1 MITIWKQTRWA
12 GNFQEK
18 DVDKKAIKEVE
29 IKYNKLESIFDQE
42 REKMNAERSR
52 TKNEMVAL
60 KKIAEDAEELLS
72 EIF

>member
-1 MITIWKQTRWA
+1 M
-12 GNFQEK
+12 
-18 DVDKKAIKEVE
+18 E

-52 TKNEMVAL
+52 TKNEMIAL

-72 EIF
+72 EIFVN